1 MEKST
6 LQPIP
11 KPPSPPP
18 VLGRSDLPTS
28 LTLAGSTRSSSLP
41 VPPKTTTSKKDPTS
55 LPDRKRAFESLELP
69 QNLIDFILTA
79 KDTTPED
86 LTALITQALNT
97 QSNAGAAD
105 AEAVTSPNT
114 SLGSALNDLIESAGL
129 AGGDEVN
136 DQILLDQIV
145 LAVRGALRGDKSLT
159 GSAKV
164 VNETTQ
170 QIAHAAAA

>member
-1 MEKST
+1 
-6 LQPIP
+6 
-11 KPPSPPP
+11 
-18 VLGRSDLPTS
+18 
-28 LTLAGSTRSSSLP
+28 
-41 VPPKTTTSKKDPTS
+41 PTS
-55 LPDRKRAFESLELP
+55 LPDKKRTFESLELP

-114 SLGSALNDLIESAGL
+114 SLVSALNELIKSAGL
-129 AGGDEVN
+129 DEGDEGDEVN
-136 DQILLDQIV
+136 KRILLEQIV
-145 LAVRGALRGDKSLT
+145 NAVRGDESLA
-159 GSAKV
+159 GSAEA

-170 QIAHAAAA
+170 KIAQAAAA